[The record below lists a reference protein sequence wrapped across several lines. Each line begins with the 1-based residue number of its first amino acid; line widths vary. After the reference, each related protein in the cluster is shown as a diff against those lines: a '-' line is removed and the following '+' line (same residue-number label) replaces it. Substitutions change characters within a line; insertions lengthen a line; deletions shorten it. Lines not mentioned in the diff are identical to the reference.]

1 MSFEMNDSFNK
12 REAVKWTLN
21 TPYLYQSK
29 PDMSINQDYKYRIPF
44 DFKKGRK
51 LFTKLS
57 LYCLLKINPNQNK
70 ESRNKSD
77 T

>member
-1 MSFEMNDSFNK
+1 MNDCFNK
-12 REAVKWTLN
+12 REAVKWALN
-21 TPYLYQSK
+21 TPYLYHSK

>member
-1 MSFEMNDSFNK
+1 MSFEMNDCFNK
-12 REAVKWTLN
+12 REAVKCTLN
-21 TPYLYQSK
+21 SPYLYQSK
-29 PDMSINQDYKYRIPF
+29 PDMGIKQDYKYRIPF
-44 DFKKGRK
+44 NFKKERN

-57 LYCLLKINPNQNK
+57 LYCLLKIKPNQNK